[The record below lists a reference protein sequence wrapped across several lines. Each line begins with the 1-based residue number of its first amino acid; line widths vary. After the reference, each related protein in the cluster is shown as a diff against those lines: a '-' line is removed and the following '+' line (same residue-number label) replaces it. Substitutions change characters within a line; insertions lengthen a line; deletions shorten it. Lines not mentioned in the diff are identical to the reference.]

1 MWNIT
6 VKLQNSKNKEKFSK
20 ASTEV
25 KNKTMATIKK
35 KKKWS
40 PLENGNC
47 KKS

>member
-35 KKKWS
+35 KVVTTREWE
-40 PLENGNC
+40 L
-47 KKS
+47 

>member
-6 VKLQNSKNKEKFSK
+6 VKLQNIKNKEKFFK
-20 ASTEV
+20 ASSEV
-25 KNKTMATIKK
+25 KKQNNGNNW

-40 PLENGNC
+40 PLENGSR